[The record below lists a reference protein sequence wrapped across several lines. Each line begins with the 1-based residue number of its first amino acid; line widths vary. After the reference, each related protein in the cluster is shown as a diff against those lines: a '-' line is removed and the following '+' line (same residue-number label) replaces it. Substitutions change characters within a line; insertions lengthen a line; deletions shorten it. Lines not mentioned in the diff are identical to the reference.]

1 MKINGNKNLVWI
13 GAVVVVLI
21 IGYFIYNS
29 GPVVGAQG
37 SASLKAMPDEV
48 GVNINVET
56 RNESAQNA
64 QTMNREI
71 GEKLLARLIG
81 AGFNK
86 DELKFVNY
94 YINPDY
100 DWKTGKQKG
109 YVVSQQLVV
118 RTSNVEKVPSI
129 VDVAV
134 SAGALVSYI
143 NFELSEQKQG
153 EYKIKALE
161 EASKDAKNKAGAI
174 AIGQGR
180 KLGRLVKLE
189 NQEFNYPG
197 PIYAYQKGASED
209 MVVSNS
215 EARKVASNLAPNE
228 MEVSASV
235 SASYKLSIF

>member
-1 MKINGNKNLVWI
+1 MNLKKNKNLIWI
-13 GAVVVVLI
+13 AAVIVVVI
-21 IGYFIYNS
+21 AGYFVYNS

-48 GVNINVET
+48 SVNINVET
-56 RNESAQNA
+56 KNDSAQNA
-64 QTMNREI
+64 QNANKEI
-71 GEKLLARLIG
+71 SEKLLAGLVI

-118 RTSNVEKVPSI
+118 RTSNVEKVPAV
-129 VDVAV
+129 VDAAV

-161 EASKDAKNKAGAI
+161 EASKDAKKKAGAI
-174 AIGQGR
+174 ALGQGR
-180 KLGRLVKLE
+180 RLGRLVKLE

-209 MVVSNS
+209 MMVSNS

-228 MEVSASV
+228 MEISASV